1 MNYKFNTII
10 GLFGGLASFLWGGF
24 PFSMQMLVYFA
35 VIDYVTGM
43 YSAFIT
49 HTLSSSTG
57 FRGVLKKIFMFSI
70 CSLAYWLDL
79 LTSAGGVL
87 FNVVVFWYIG
97 NEGLSILENAIESGI
112 KVPDKLKNAIE
123 MLIGGEDDE
132 S

>member
-24 PFSMQMLVYFA
+24 PFTMQMLVYFA

-57 FRGVLKKIFMFSI
+57 FRGVFKKIFMFSI

-112 KVPDKLKNAIE
+112 KVPDKLKDAIE

>member
-57 FRGVLKKIFMFSI
+57 FRGVFKKIFMFSI
-70 CSLAYWLDL
+70 CSLAYWLDI
-79 LTSAGGVL
+79 LTGAGGVL

-112 KVPDKLKNAIE
+112 KVPDKLKDAIK
-123 MLIGGEDDE
+123 MLIGGEGDE
-132 S
+132 N

>member
-10 GLFGGLASFLWGGF
+10 GLFGALASFLWGGF

-57 FRGVLKKIFMFSI
+57 FRGVFKKIFMFSI
-70 CSLAYWLDL
+70 CSLAYWLDI
-79 LTSAGGVL
+79 LTGAGGVL

-112 KVPDKLKNAIE
+112 KVPDKLKDAIE

-132 S
+132 N

>member
-1 MNYKFNTII
+1 MHFKFNTII
-10 GLFGGLASFLWGGF
+10 GLLGGLATFLWGGF

-49 HTLSSSTG
+49 HTLNSSTG
-57 FRGVLKKIFMFSI
+57 FKGVFKKIFMFSI

-79 LTSAGGVL
+79 LTGAGDVL

-112 KVPDKLKNAIE
+112 KVPGKLKDAIE
-123 MLIGGEDDE
+123 TLIGGEDNE
-132 S
+132 N